1 MDAVTLKGWIL
12 LQGQYISSDMSTASE
27 LLQVNNCPWPCAL
40 LLSLGALTF
49 ARFTFKTLVVFL
61 QTFILS
67 GTDVCALYRACF
79 FLGY

>member
-1 MDAVTLKGWIL
+1 MMGAVTLKDWIL
-12 LQGQYISSDMSTASE
+12 LQGQCSSFDMRTASE
-27 LLQVNNCPWPCAL
+27 LSQVNNCPWPCAL

-67 GTDVCALYRACF
+67 GTDVCASYRACF
-79 FLGY
+79 YI